1 RICDRIAMNRGRVG
15 DAELLLELS
24 AGMRGRAVCAFADA
38 LATAVTSFVTK
49 FKDEFDESTHNG

>member
-1 RICDRIAMNRGRVG
+1 MNRGRVG